1 MFSFLYTIFD
11 TILDW
16 IGLKDDYSHSNKGF
30 SDIMIESI
38 QEHIQNDKEYIENRK
53 SFSKYNDMYEIYDI
67 LEKDYDLILP
77 SFTNS
82 DNLIDW
88 FNESI
93 AEATDMK
100 DTDKKVK
107 LLLLKVEYEK
117 WKDIENRDTNM
128 KMKQSLLGEDLSIED
143 YIEIMN
149 ES

>member
-16 IGLKDDYSHSNKGF
+16 IGLKNSTYSNKGLN
-30 SDIMIESI
+30 DVMRESLY
-38 QEHIQNDKEYIENRK
+38 EHIQYDKEYIENRK
-53 SFSKYNDMYEIYDI
+53 SFSKYTDINEIYEILI
-67 LEKDYDLILP
+67 KDYNLTLP
-77 SFTNS
+77 IFTES
-82 DNLIDW
+82 DNLIEW

-93 AEATDMK
+93 AEATETK
-100 DTDKKVK
+100 NIENKIK

-117 WKDIENRDTNM
+117 WRDIQKRDTYMRM
-128 KMKQSLLGEDLSIED
+128 KESLLDEDLSIDD

>member
-16 IGLKDDYSHSNKGF
+16 IGLKDSGYSNKGL
-30 SDIMIESI
+30 DDVMRESLY
-38 QEHIQNDKEYIENRK
+38 EHIQYDKEYIENRK
-53 SFSKYNDMYEIYDI
+53 SFSKYNDIYEIYDI
-67 LEKDYDLILP
+67 LEKDFNLILP
-77 SFTNS
+77 KLTES

-93 AEATDMK
+93 AEATETK
-100 DTDKKVK
+100 DINKKIK

-117 WKDIENRDTNM
+117 WRDIQKRDTSMRM
-128 KMKQSLLGEDLSIED
+128 KESLLGENLSIDD

>member
-16 IGLKDDYSHSNKGF
+16 IGLKEPGYSNKGL
-30 SDIMIESI
+30 DVVMRESLY
-38 QEHIQNDKEYIENRK
+38 EHIQYDKEYIENRK
-53 SFSKYNDMYEIYDI
+53 SFSKYNDIYEIYDI
-67 LEKDYDLILP
+67 LEKDFNLILP
-77 SFTNS
+77 KLTES

-93 AEATDMK
+93 DEATLTK
-100 DTDKKVK
+100 DINKKIK

-117 WKDIENRDTNM
+117 WRDIQKRDTSMRM
-128 KMKQSLLGEDLSIED
+128 KESLLGEDLSIDD

>member
-16 IGLKDDYSHSNKGF
+16 IGLKEPGYSNKGL
-30 SDIMIESI
+30 DVVMRESLY
-38 QEHIQNDKEYIENRK
+38 EHIQYDKEYIENRK
-53 SFSKYNDMYEIYDI
+53 SFSKYNDIYEIYDI
-67 LEKDYDLILP
+67 LEKDFDLILP
-77 SFTNS
+77 KLTES

-93 AEATDMK
+93 AEATETQDIN
-100 DTDKKVK
+100 KKIK

-117 WKDIENRDTNM
+117 WRDIQKRDTSMRM
-128 KMKQSLLGEDLSIED
+128 KESLLGEDLSIDD

>member
-16 IGLKDDYSHSNKGF
+16 IGLKNSTYSNKGLN
-30 SDIMIESI
+30 DVMRESLY
-38 QEHIQNDKEYIENRK
+38 EHIQYDKEYIENRK
-53 SFSKYNDMYEIYDI
+53 SFSKYTDINEIYDI
-67 LEKDYDLILP
+67 LIKDYNLTIP
-77 SFTNS
+77 IFTES
-82 DNLIDW
+82 DNLIEW

-93 AEATDMK
+93 AEATETK
-100 DTDKKVK
+100 DIEKKIR

-117 WKDIENRDTNM
+117 WRDIQKRDTYMRM
-128 KMKQSLLGEDLSIED
+128 KESLLEEDLSIDD

>member
-16 IGLKDDYSHSNKGF
+16 IGLRDSGYSNKGL
-30 SDIMIESI
+30 DDVMRESLY
-38 QEHIQNDKEYIENRK
+38 EHIQYDKEYIENRK
-53 SFSKYNDMYEIYDI
+53 SFSKYNDIYEIYDI
-67 LEKDYDLILP
+67 LEKDYNLILP
-77 SFTNS
+77 KLTES

-93 AEATDMK
+93 AEATETK
-100 DTDKKVK
+100 DINKKIK

-117 WKDIENRDTNM
+117 WRDIQKRDTSMRM
-128 KMKQSLLGEDLSIED
+128 KESLLGENLSIDD

>member
-16 IGLKDDYSHSNKGF
+16 IGLRDSGYSNKGL
-30 SDIMIESI
+30 DDVMRESLY
-38 QEHIQNDKEYIENRK
+38 EHIQYDKEYIENRK
-53 SFSKYNDMYEIYDI
+53 SFSKYNDIYEIYDI
-67 LEKDYDLILP
+67 LEKDYNLILP
-77 SFTNS
+77 KLTES

-93 AEATDMK
+93 AEATETK
-100 DTDKKVK
+100 DINKKIK

-117 WKDIENRDTNM
+117 WKDIQKRDTSMRM
-128 KMKQSLLGEDLSIED
+128 KESLLGENLSIDD

>member
-16 IGLKDDYSHSNKGF
+16 IGLKDSGYSNKGL
-30 SDIMIESI
+30 DDVMRESLY
-38 QEHIQNDKEYIENRK
+38 EHIQYDKEYIENRK
-53 SFSKYNDMYEIYDI
+53 SFSKYNDIYEIYDI
-67 LEKDYDLILP
+67 LEKDFDLILP
-77 SFTNS
+77 KLTES

-93 AEATDMK
+93 DEATLTK
-100 DTDKKVK
+100 DINKKIK

-117 WKDIENRDTNM
+117 WRDIQKRDTSMRM
-128 KMKQSLLGEDLSIED
+128 KESLLGEDLSIDD

>member
-16 IGLKDDYSHSNKGF
+16 IGLKNSTYSNKGLN
-30 SDIMIESI
+30 DVMRESLY
-38 QEHIQNDKEYIENRK
+38 EHIQYDKEYIENRK
-53 SFSKYNDMYEIYDI
+53 SFSKYTDINEIYDI
-67 LEKDYDLILP
+67 LIKDYNLTLP
-77 SFTNS
+77 IFTES
-82 DNLIDW
+82 DNLIEW

-93 AEATDMK
+93 AEATETK
-100 DTDKKVK
+100 DIEKKIK

-117 WKDIENRDTNM
+117 WRDIQKRDTYMRM
-128 KMKQSLLGEDLSIED
+128 KESLLEEDLSIDD

>member
-16 IGLKDDYSHSNKGF
+16 IGLKNSTYSNKGLN
-30 SDIMIESI
+30 DVMRESLY
-38 QEHIQNDKEYIENRK
+38 EHIQYDKEYIENRK
-53 SFSKYNDMYEIYDI
+53 SFSKYTDINEIYDI
-67 LEKDYDLILP
+67 LIKDYNLTLP
-77 SFTNS
+77 IFTES
-82 DNLIDW
+82 DNLIEW

-93 AEATDMK
+93 AEATETK
-100 DTDKKVK
+100 NIENKIK

-117 WKDIENRDTNM
+117 WRDIQKRDTYMRM
-128 KMKQSLLGEDLSIED
+128 KESLLDEDLSIDD

>member
-16 IGLKDDYSHSNKGF
+16 IGLKDSGYSNKGL
-30 SDIMIESI
+30 DDVMRESLY
-38 QEHIQNDKEYIENRK
+38 EHIQYDKEYIENRK
-53 SFSKYNDMYEIYDI
+53 SFSKYNDIYEIYDI
-67 LEKDYDLILP
+67 LEKDFNLILP
-77 SFTNS
+77 KLTES

-93 AEATDMK
+93 AEATETK
-100 DTDKKVK
+100 DINKKIK

-117 WKDIENRDTNM
+117 WRDIQKRDTSMRM
-128 KMKQSLLGEDLSIED
+128 KESLLGEDLSIDD

>member
-16 IGLKDDYSHSNKGF
+16 IGLRDDSRYTNKGLN
-30 SDIMIESI
+30 DIMRESL
-38 QEHIQNDKEYIENRK
+38 QEHIQYDKEYIENRK
-53 SFSKYNDMYEIYDI
+53 SFSKYKDIYEIYDI
-67 LEKDYDLILP
+67 LEKDYDLSLP
-77 SFTNS
+77 SFTES

-93 AEATDMK
+93 AEATDTK
-100 DTDKKVK
+100 NTERKIK

-117 WKDIENRDTNM
+117 WKDIQRRDTNM
-128 KMKQSLLGEDLSIED
+128 KMKESLLEEDLSIDD

>member
-16 IGLKDDYSHSNKGF
+16 IGLKNSTYSNKGLN
-30 SDIMIESI
+30 DVMRESLY
-38 QEHIQNDKEYIENRK
+38 EHIQYDKAYTENRK
-53 SFSKYNDMYEIYDI
+53 SFSKYTDINEIYDI
-67 LEKDYDLILP
+67 LIKDYNLTLP
-77 SFTNS
+77 IFTES
-82 DNLIDW
+82 DNLIEW

-93 AEATDMK
+93 AEATETK
-100 DTDKKVK
+100 DIEKKIK

-117 WKDIENRDTNM
+117 WRDIQKRDTYMRM
-128 KMKQSLLGEDLSIED
+128 KESLLEEDLSIDD

>member
-16 IGLKDDYSHSNKGF
+16 IGLKDSGYSNKGL
-30 SDIMIESI
+30 DDVMRESLY
-38 QEHIQNDKEYIENRK
+38 EHIQYDKEYIENRK
-53 SFSKYNDMYEIYDI
+53 SFSKYNDIYEIYDI
-67 LEKDYDLILP
+67 LEKDYNLILP
-77 SFTNS
+77 KLTES

-93 AEATDMK
+93 AEATETK
-100 DTDKKVK
+100 DINKKIK

-117 WKDIENRDTNM
+117 WKDIQKRDTSMRM
-128 KMKQSLLGEDLSIED
+128 KESLLGENLSIDD

>member
-16 IGLKDDYSHSNKGF
+16 IGLKEPGYSNKGL
-30 SDIMIESI
+30 DVVMRESLY
-38 QEHIQNDKEYIENRK
+38 EHIQYDKEYIENRK
-53 SFSKYNDMYEIYDI
+53 SFSKYNDIYEIYDI
-67 LEKDYDLILP
+67 LEKDFDLILP
-77 SFTNS
+77 KLTES

-93 AEATDMK
+93 DEATLTK
-100 DTDKKVK
+100 DINKKIK

-117 WKDIENRDTNM
+117 WRDIQKRDTSMRM
-128 KMKQSLLGEDLSIED
+128 KESLLGEDLSIDD

>member
-16 IGLKDDYSHSNKGF
+16 IGLKDSGYSNKGL
-30 SDIMIESI
+30 DDVMRESLY
-38 QEHIQNDKEYIENRK
+38 EHIQYDKEYIENRK
-53 SFSKYNDMYEIYDI
+53 SFSKYNDIYEIYDI
-67 LEKDYDLILP
+67 LEKDYNLILP
-77 SFTNS
+77 KLTES

-93 AEATDMK
+93 AEATETK
-100 DTDKKVK
+100 DINKKIK

-117 WKDIENRDTNM
+117 WRDIQKRDTSMRM
-128 KMKQSLLGEDLSIED
+128 KESLLGENLSIDD

>member
-16 IGLKDDYSHSNKGF
+16 IGLKEPGYSNKGL
-30 SDIMIESI
+30 DVVMRESLY
-38 QEHIQNDKEYIENRK
+38 EHIQYDKEYIENRK
-53 SFSKYNDMYEIYDI
+53 SFSKYNDIYEIYDI
-67 LEKDYDLILP
+67 LEKDFNLILP
-77 SFTNS
+77 KLTES

-93 AEATDMK
+93 AEATETQDIN
-100 DTDKKVK
+100 KKIK

-117 WKDIENRDTNM
+117 WRDIQKRDTSMRM
-128 KMKQSLLGEDLSIED
+128 KESLLGEDLSIDD

>member
-16 IGLKDDYSHSNKGF
+16 IGLKDSGYSNKGLG
-30 SDIMIESI
+30 DVMRESLY
-38 QEHIQNDKEYIENRK
+38 EHIQYDKEYIENRK
-53 SFSKYNDMYEIYDI
+53 SFSKYNDIYEIYDI
-67 LEKDYDLILP
+67 LEKDFDLILP
-77 SFTNS
+77 KLTES

-93 AEATDMK
+93 DEATLTK
-100 DTDKKVK
+100 DINKKIK

-117 WKDIENRDTNM
+117 WRDIQKRDTSMRM
-128 KMKQSLLGEDLSIED
+128 KESLLGEDLSIDD